1 MFWCLS
7 LFLIPPR
14 WQVGGTLVAAAKHG
28 WFLSVPMCVCVCVLN
43 GGVGGQPYVTW
54 PAGEQAV
61 AGSNWGSA
69 ERLSNN
75 RKRSDSSHCCHSTE
89 GWRSPGRLE
98 GLWDYQLQLLW
109 MLAPSLP
116 STSEVGGS
124 AEWPMCHKF
133 LHIFYSPAVDFDDG
147 KLSWL

>member
-1 MFWCLS
+1 MS
-7 LFLIPPR
+7 LTVFNPTSLASRWHISGSRQAWLI
-14 WQVGGTLVAAAKHG
+14 
-28 WFLSVPMCVCVCVLN
+28 SVRAYVCVCVLN

-116 STSEVGGS
+116 SASEVGGS
-124 AEWPMCHKF
+124 AEC
-133 LHIFYSPAVDFDDG
+133 LHIFYSPAVDFDDENSVDCRG
-147 KLSWL
+147 EI